1 MATVPDIE
9 IDEELKQSLDYCDRM
24 IAEGDETGAF
34 IMMKRE
40 LLADDGRIDGKWDE
54 YKKLESEGKL

>member
-1 MATVPDIE
+1 MGLIE

-40 LLADDGRIDGKWDE
+40 LLADDGRIDSKWE
-54 YKKLESEGKL
+54 EFKKLKREVEL

>member
-24 IAEGDETGAF
+24 IAEGDELGLFA
-34 IMMKRE
+34 MVKRG
-40 LLADDGRIDGKWDE
+40 LLSDTNEFEEWNNERV
-54 YKKLESEGKL
+54 KL